1 MEGVDDYDQSVQGG
15 TMEAQQQYYMQQQQF
30 LQQQQQQQPTQV
42 VGGGGKGKGKRRPTQ
57 LAMVSTQTPAATNII
72 GAAAASAGI
81 IPPQTPLP
89 QMMNNNNMMSQLPMI
104 NNNNNNNM
112 TAPFASAISGGDV
125 ARNMPPLRELP
136 PSMIT
141 TAGFEGEDSQYVF
154 PLGERNDR
162 QLLVFSNGV
171 LICSKSDQMKFCEL
185 DLNR

>member
-42 VGGGGKGKGKRRPTQ
+42 VGGGKGKGKRRPTQ

-89 QMMNNNNMMSQLPMI
+89 QMM
-104 NNNNNNNM
+104 NNNNM